1 MNAMA
6 DKTAIVTGAGAGIGL
21 AIAQAMAAAG
31 CRVGLIDLAEGDLH
45 GAAAK
50 VASAKVR
57 VCVAT
62 ADVADGGAVISAVDK
77 LSDELGGVD
86 ILVNC
91 AGILR
96 LGTLERLSVDDWR
109 QTFRTNVDGVFHV
122 SRAAIP
128 HLRARGEGRI
138 VNISSWLGK
147 CGKAQFGAY
156 CASKAAIISLTE
168 TLALE
173 LASDRITVN
182 AICPGVITNTGMRD
196 RAEADSLRLGLA
208 SAEARIAGIPLG
220 RLGEPEDVAGIAVF
234 LASDAASYMT
244 GHTINVTGGL
254 WMS

>member
-1 MNAMA
+1 MNSMA

-21 AIAQAMAAAG
+21 AIARAMAAAG
-31 CRVGLIDLAEGDLH
+31 CRIGLIDVAQGDLR

-50 VASAKVR
+50 VASANGR

-62 ADVADGGAVISAVDK
+62 ADVADGDAVISAVDK
-77 LSDELGGVD
+77 LNDELGGVD

-96 LGTLERLSVDDWR
+96 LGTLEKLSVDDWR

-122 SRAAIP
+122 SRATIP

-147 CGKAQFGAY
+147 SGKAQYGAY

-173 LASDRITVN
+173 LAGDRITVN
-182 AICPGVITNTGMRD
+182 AICPGIITNTGMRD
-196 RAEADSLRLGLA
+196 RAEADSLRLGLP